1 MEITGLMIGSKRG
14 GLKSPSVEG
23 CEVLRDGV
31 YLSAVLP
38 QVLTVCS
45 VIETHSVDAC
55 TELMDGST

>member
-1 MEITGLMIGSKRG
+1 MIGSKRG

>member
-1 MEITGLMIGSKRG
+1 MIGSKRG
-14 GLKSPSVEG
+14 GLKSPSAEG
-23 CEVLRDGV
+23 YEMPRDCV
-31 YLSAVLP
+31 YSPAALP